1 MLPRWADRRPGG
13 RAGPIG
19 TLLLAPFLIAGMILA
34 GGAPRAQD
42 RLAGPVRARVL
53 SVVDGDTIEVRAAI
67 WLDQEVFARVRLA
80 GVDAPELRGRCE
92 RERELASA
100 ARDYLAVRLAPRDG
114 VAVEVQL
121 HDIRYGKYAGRVLA
135 RVETL
140 DGADLGRGL
149 MGAGLARPYAGG
161 SRVTW
166 CQEVQA
172 D

>member
-1 MLPRWADRRPGG
+1 MPRRTYRRPRG
-13 RAGPIG
+13 RAGPKR
-19 TLLLAPFLIAGMILA
+19 TLFLAHCLIAALVLA

-80 GVDAPELRGRCE
+80 GVDAPEIKGRCE
-92 RERELASA
+92 RERELALA
-100 ARDYLAVRLAPRDG
+100 ARDYLAVRLTPRDG
-114 VAVEVQL
+114 GAAEVRL

-140 DGADLGRGL
+140 DGTDLGRGL
-149 MGAGLARPYAGG
+149 MGAGLARAYAGG
-161 SRVTW
+161 NRATW
-166 CQEVQA
+166 CQEA
-172 D
+172 LSE